1 MGNMNLRDLQ
11 VIEKVLDM
19 TCDTMFLVNRE
30 NICVDVI
37 MKTDNPIF
45 NPRVNLIGK
54 NIISVLPESIRLQ
67 VEKALDHSRKT
78 GETYNANYDLPTDEK
93 MYYFKLIVNQFDEE
107 HLICQY
113 RDITQRSNMKNR
125 LRSALTAL
133 IEVGKVAMIGL
144 WSFDCSKE
152 EFVLT
157 GYSNIAGRNL
167 EEPLQ
172 ISLEVF
178 LRSVHPDD
186 HRPLCDYLFKE
197 GNEYSRF
204 EFRVVDSK
212 GVMQNMQSTKYRSY
226 LEKDSLII
234 DGFSQNIT
242 DLIKNRSE
250 LEMLM
255 KVVEQAPYSIH
266 ANKLNGELVFVN
278 QECRLQNQIPDDLDL
293 SKCKIFDTLHFHG
306 SEEEWHQH
314 IKEIQQT
321 NGFLRYR
328 STHAYPQRDIIGSE
342 CISFIIPN
350 GIGEDIIWTMRRD
363 ISDQLRY
370 EEQLLKSK
378 EAAEESERLKSL
390 FISNMNHEIRTP
402 LSAIIGFSDIIA
414 ETDDAELRRSYGK
427 ILSSNGV
434 QLLRLV
440 TDVLEMSNLGT
451 GKMRFIPN
459 LISLKRV
466 LQELELSF
474 GNLTQIAALVFE
486 IPDEDVVV
494 NVDRG
499 RILQLLTNL
508 INNAIK
514 FTPEEGFIYIGFTQT
529 TAGIRFYVKDTG
541 IGIPSNK
548 LELIFDRFV
557 KLNDTDRGTGL
568 GLAIC
573 KSIVEQMEGKIWVE
587 SKVDKG
593 STFYI
598 ELPLIPIS
606 QE

>member
-1 MGNMNLRDLQ
+1 MNLRNLQ

-54 NIISVLPESIRLQ
+54 NLISVLPESIRLQ
-67 VEKALDHSRKT
+67 VEKALEYCRTT
-78 GETYNANYDLPTDEK
+78 GETYNANYDLPTDER

-107 HLICQY
+107 HLLCQY

-144 WSFDCSKE
+144 WTFDCSKD

-167 EEPLQ
+167 EEPLR

-178 LRSVHPDD
+178 LKSVHPEDQQ
-186 HRPLCDYLFKE
+186 PLRDYLFKE

-204 EFRVVDSK
+204 EFKVIDSK
-212 GVMQNMQSTKYRSY
+212 GVMQHMQSTKYRSY

-255 KVVEQAPYSIH
+255 KVVEQAPYSIY

-293 SKCKIFDTLHFHG
+293 SKRKVFNTLNLHG
-306 SEEEWHQH
+306 SEEEWHEH
-314 IKEIQQT
+314 VKEIQQT

-328 STHAYPQRDIIGSE
+328 STHAYPERDIIGSE

-350 GIGEDIIWTMRRD
+350 GAGEDIIWTMRRD

-378 EAAEESERLKSL
+378 EAAEESERLKSV

-414 ETDDAELRRSYGK
+414 ETDDPELRRSYGK

-440 TDVLEMSNLGT
+440 TDVLEMSNLGA

-466 LQELELSF
+466 LQELQLSF
-474 GNLTQIAALVFE
+474 GNLTQIATLVFE
-486 IPDEDVVV
+486 IPEADFMV
-494 NVDRG
+494 NVDRV

-514 FTPEEGFIYIGFTQT
+514 FTPVDGYIYIGFTQSPS
-529 TAGIRFYVKDTG
+529 GIEFYVKDTG
-541 IGIPSNK
+541 IGIPADK

-557 KLNDTDRGTGL
+557 KLNATDRGTGL

-573 KSIVEQMEGKIWVE
+573 KSIVEQMEGRIWVE
-587 SKVDKG
+587 SEVGKG
-593 STFYI
+593 STFHI
-598 ELPLIPIS
+598 ELPLVAIP